1 MPHGINYMM
10 KKILHAFILC
20 FFSGMIITACGKS
33 KEIKYCESTSLF
45 GASLPE
51 TCELL
56 GIDIDPENYLE
67 KMMGGRNYKI
77 YTPEELYTING
88 YKTSVDLYFLQLQA
102 PDGQEMGLAI
112 IRFSFEDLISLD
124 EFAAYLEEHYTLQ
137 NKYGGKSETGW
148 QGEYYFDLNKSD
160 KFVKVYTELFDFKP
174 LAPIWILQLNQVKG
188 NHTELMLLCEEAA
201 IYRYIDSFN

>member
-1 MPHGINYMM
+1 MELINMI

-45 GASLPE
+45 GASLSE

-56 GIDIDPENYLE
+56 GIDIDPENYSE

-137 NKYGGKSETGW
+137 NKYGGKSEIGW
-148 QGEYYFDLNKSD
+148 QGEYYFELNKSD
-160 KFVKVYTELFDFKP
+160 KFEKVYMELYDVKP
-174 LAPIWILQLNQVKG
+174 LIPLWILQLNQVKG
-188 NHTELMLLCEEAA
+188 NHIELTLLCEEAA